1 MRKHYIALL
10 TAIALPL
17 LAADEDIKLDSSTL
31 GGLRARSI
39 GPAVMGGRIAAMD
52 GHATADA
59 PVTVYVGAAGGGIW
73 KSTDGGTSF
82 KPVFEEHIQSIGAIA
97 IDHANP
103 QTVWASTGESWV
115 RNSVSVGN
123 GVYKTTD
130 GGATWT
136 SVGLTDTEHIAR
148 IAVHPKKSDTV
159 YVCATGHAWDAN
171 EERGVFRTTDGGKT
185 WKKVLYVDKDTGCA
199 DISQDPGDPNILY
212 AGMWQFRRRADNF
225 NSGGPG
231 SALYRTKDGGETW
244 EKLNANAASGL
255 PKGPLG
261 RIAVAVAPSRPS
273 TLYAV
278 VEAKKTALYR
288 SDDLGE
294 HWREMNDSFNIQV
307 RPFYFAY
314 VVVDP
319 SNHERVYKPGYNL
332 TFSDD
337 GGKTFMQSAFSSGV
351 HPDHHALWINPRNTN
366 ELFVGTDGGVYQS
379 FDKAQRWR
387 FLNVLPVSQFYHVNF
402 DLDVPYNVYGG
413 LQDNGTWMGPSQAP
427 GGVSNH
433 DWKAI
438 GSGDGFAVTTD
449 PTEPD
454 IVYLESQGG
463 RIVRYR
469 RSTGEAKE
477 IYPYATQDESKL
489 RFNWNTPI
497 YASPTQKGTI
507 YIGSQFLMRS
517 RDRGES
523 WERISGDLT
532 TNDKSGQKQLES
544 GGLTVDN
551 SSAENYTTIIT
562 ISESIKNA
570 NVIWVGTDDG
580 NVQLTK
586 DGGKSWTN
594 VGGNVPGL
602 PKRTWVSR
610 VEAGHFDENVAYAT
624 FDGHRTGDMK
634 TYVYRTRD
642 AGKSWEALATADLKG
657 YAQVIRE
664 DLINPNLLFLGTEM
678 GLYMSLDAG
687 KNWAQFKENFP
698 PAPVYDIAL
707 HPRDGDAV
715 IGTHGR
721 GIYIIDDL
729 SPLRALTP
737 DQLAKDV
744 VMLPSRPSLLG
755 IPAYGGRM
763 EGDDLYS
770 AGEVA
775 DVASITYYLKKRHIV
790 GDSKV
795 EIYDPSGKLISTIP
809 AGKRRGINRVDW
821 PMRAKAP
828 KMPAGSS
835 IVFSGGAFYG
845 PRAQQGEY
853 TVKLIKGKE
862 TYTSKITLA
871 PDPRATYTAE
881 ERGLQQKTVRRLYD
895 MLADF
900 TFLTERVKSLRDQAN
915 ARAEKLSGAEK
926 KKVAAFA
933 SKMDEQYKTLVA
945 TREGGWLSGEE
956 QLREQIGALYGAIN
970 SFDGPP
976 TDSQIAE
983 TERVA
988 GELAK
993 KITWFDSTSKELAE
1007 INRTLAS
1014 KKLETLTVLAREE
1027 WEKKE
1032 SGVIGGTTKNQF
1044 RAIVARPMTF

>member
-1 MRKHYIALL
+1 MRKHYPAFLL
-10 TAIALPL
+10 LFTIPL
-17 LAADEDIKLDSSTL
+17 LAADEEIKLDSSTL

-39 GPAVMGGRIAAMD
+39 GPAVMGGRIAAID
-52 GHATADA
+52 AHAPADA
-59 PVTVYVGAAGGGIW
+59 PVTVYAGAASGGVW

-82 KPVFEEHIQSIGAIA
+82 KPVFDEHIQSIGAIA

-103 QTVWASTGESWV
+103 QTVWVGTGESWV

-136 SVGLTDTEHIAR
+136 NAGLADSEHIAR

-185 WKKVLYVDKDTGCA
+185 WKKILYVDKDTGCA

-212 AGMWQFRRRADNF
+212 AGMWQFRRRPDNF

-244 EKLNANAASGL
+244 EKLTNGL
-255 PKGPLG
+255 PKGTLG

-273 TLYAV
+273 TIYAV

-288 SDDLGE
+288 SDDLGNT
-294 HWREMNDSFNIQV
+294 WREMNDSFNVQV

-319 SNHERVYKPGYNL
+319 TNHERVYKPGYML

-337 GGKTFMQSAFSSGV
+337 GGKTFSGSIISGGGAV
-351 HPDHHALWINPRNTN
+351 HPDHHALWINPRDPH

-402 DLDVPYNVYGG
+402 DLDTPYNVYGG

-433 DWKAI
+433 HWRPI
-438 GSGDGFAVTTD
+438 GGGDGFAVTTD
-449 PTEPD
+449 PSEPD
-454 IVYLESQGG
+454 VVYLESQGG

-469 RSTGEAKE
+469 RSTGESKE

-523 WERISGDLT
+523 WERISPDLT
-532 TNDKSGQKQLES
+532 TNDKSAQKQLES

-551 SSAENYTTIIT
+551 SSAENFTTIIT
-562 ISESIKNA
+562 ISESIKNP

-594 VGGNVPGL
+594 VAANVKGL
-602 PKRTWVSR
+602 PARTWVSR
-610 VEAGHFDENVAYAT
+610 VEAGHFDEHTAYAT

-642 AGKSWEALATADLKG
+642 AGRSWEALATADIKG

-664 DLINPNLLFLGTEM
+664 DLANSNLLFLGTEM
-678 GLYMSLDAG
+678 GLYISLDAG
-687 KNWAQFKENFP
+687 KNWAQLKENFP

-707 HPRDGDAV
+707 HPRDGDAI

-721 GIYIIDDL
+721 GVYIIDDL
-729 SPLRALTP
+729 TPLRALTP

-744 VMLPSRPSLLG
+744 VMLPSRPSLLR
-755 IPAYGGRM
+755 IPAYGGAM
-763 EGDDLYS
+763 EGDDLFV
-770 AGEVA
+770 AGAVD
-775 DVASITYYLKKRHIV
+775 DVASISYYLKKRHIV

-795 EIYDPSGKLISTIP
+795 EIYDPQGKLIATIP

-821 PMRAKAP
+821 PMRMKAP

-845 PRAQQGEY
+845 PRAPQGEY

-862 TYTSKITLA
+862 TYTSKLVLT
-871 PDPRATYTAE
+871 PDPRANYTVAE
-881 ERGLQQKTVRRLYD
+881 RELQQKTVRRLYD

-900 TFLTERVKSLRDQAN
+900 TFLTDRVKSLRDQAS
-915 ARAEKLSGAEK
+915 ARAEKLSGADK
-926 KKVAAFA
+926 KKVSAFA
-933 SKMDEQYKTLVA
+933 AKLDEQYKTLVA

-956 QLREQIGALYGAIN
+956 QLREKIGSLYGAVN
-970 SFDGPP
+970 GFDGRP

-983 TERVA
+983 AERVA
-988 GELAK
+988 GELASK
-993 KITWFDSTSKELAE
+993 VSWFDATWKELAE
-1007 INRTLAS
+1007 INRTLAA
-1014 KKLETLTVLAREE
+1014 KKLETLAVMSRDE
-1027 WEKKE
+1027 WEKKD
-1032 SGVIGGTTKNQF
+1032 GGAIGGANKHRL
-1044 RAIVARPMTF
+1044 RALTIRPF

>member
-1 MRKHYIALL
+1 MRKSFLAFSLL
-10 TAIALPL
+10 SLSAF
-17 LAADEDIKLDSSTL
+17 AADDEIKLDSSTL

-39 GPAVMGGRIAAMD
+39 GPAVMGGRIAAID
-52 GHATADA
+52 GYAAADT
-59 PVTVYVGAAGGGIW
+59 PPLLYVGAASGGVW

-82 KPVFEEHIQSIGAIA
+82 KPVFDENIQSIGAIA
-97 IDHANP
+97 IDKSSP
-103 QTVWASTGESWV
+103 QTVWVGTGESWV

-123 GVYKTTD
+123 GVYKSTD
-130 GGATWT
+130 GGASWT
-136 SVGLTDTEHIAR
+136 HLGLTDSEHIAR

-171 EERGVFRTTDGGKT
+171 EERGVFRSTDGGKS
-185 WKKVLYVDKDTGCA
+185 WKKVLYVDKDTGCS
-199 DISQDPGDPNILY
+199 DITQDPGDPNILY
-212 AGMWQFRRRADNF
+212 AGMWQFRRQPDNF

-244 EKLNANAASGL
+244 EKLTHGL
-255 PKGPLG
+255 PKGTLG

-273 TLYAV
+273 TVYAV

-288 SDDLGE
+288 SDDLGNS
-294 HWREMNDSFNIQV
+294 WREMNDSFNVQV

-314 VVVDP
+314 LVVDP

-337 GGKTFMQSAFSSGV
+337 GGKTFSGSMLSAFGGGV

-366 ELFVGTDGGVYQS
+366 EIVIGTDGGVYQS
-379 FDKAQRWR
+379 FDKAQRFR
-387 FLNVLPVSQFYHVNF
+387 YLNVLPVSQFYHVNY
-402 DLDVPYNVYGG
+402 DLDLPYNVYGG
-413 LQDNGTWMGPSQAP
+413 LQDNGTWTGPSQAA

-433 DWKAI
+433 HWRTI
-438 GSGDGFAVTTD
+438 GGGDGFAVTTD
-449 PTEPD
+449 PSNPEY
-454 IVYLESQGG
+454 VYLESQGG
-463 RIVRYR
+463 RVVRYHR
-469 RSTGEAKE
+469 PTGEAKE
-477 IYPYATQDESKL
+477 IYPYASEKESKL

-517 RDRGES
+517 KDRGES
-523 WERISGDLT
+523 WERVSPDLT
-532 TNDKSGQKQLES
+532 TNDQSRQKQLDS

-562 ISESIKNA
+562 ISESVKNP
-570 NVIWVGTDDG
+570 NVVWVGTDDG
-580 NVQLTK
+580 NVQVTR

-594 VGGNVPGL
+594 VIGNVKGVP
-602 PKRTWVSR
+602 PRTWASR
-610 VEAGHFDENVAYAT
+610 VEASHFDENTAYVT

-634 TYVYRTRD
+634 TYVYRTKD
-642 AGKSWEALATADLKG
+642 AGKTWDALATSDIKG
-657 YAQVIRE
+657 YAHVVRE
-664 DLINPNLLFLGTEM
+664 DLVNPNLLFVGTEL
-678 GLYMSLDAG
+678 GLYISLDAG
-687 KNWAQFKENFP
+687 RSWAQFKENFP
-698 PAPVYDIAL
+698 PVPVYDVAI
-707 HPRDGDAV
+707 HQRDGDAI

-744 VMLPSRPSLLG
+744 VMLPSRPSLLK
-755 IPAYGGRM
+755 IPAYGGGM
-763 EGDDLYS
+763 EGDDLFV
-770 AGEVA
+770 AGAVD

-795 EIYDPSGKLISTIP
+795 EIYDPEGKLISTIP

-821 PMRAKAP
+821 PMRLKAP

-845 PRAQQGEY
+845 PRAPQGQY

-862 TYTSKITLA
+862 TYTSTIDLT

-881 ERGLQQKTVRRLYD
+881 ERSLQQKTVRRLYD

-900 TFLTERVKSLRDQAN
+900 TFLTERVKTLRDQAN
-915 ARAEKLSGAEK
+915 ARAEKLAGADK
-926 KKVAAFA
+926 KKVTAFA
-933 SKMDEQYKTLVA
+933 GKLDEQYKTLVA

-956 QLREQIGALYGAIN
+956 QLREQIGSLYGAVN
-970 SFDGPP
+970 GFDGRP
-976 TDSQIAE
+976 TESQLAE
-983 TERVA
+983 AERLA
-988 GELAK
+988 GELSK
-993 KITWFDSTSKELAE
+993 KTSWFDATAKELTD
-1007 INRTLAS
+1007 INRSLAS
-1014 KKLETLTVLAREE
+1014 RKLDTLTVLTREE
-1027 WEKKE
+1027 WEKQE
-1032 SGVIGGTTKNQF
+1032 SGVIGATTKHQF
-1044 RAIVARPMTF
+1044 RSIISQPLMW